1 MMVSTGLV
9 AIDVTET
16 GIVVRLVSTVV
27 FVRVRGT
34 VEVVDSF
41 VITVEVIGQVVVLLS
56 VVISLNFK

>member
-1 MMVSTGLV
+1 MVSTGLV